1 MLTLGVLAV
10 HPDMYLSELCIYIHS
25 ATGTL
30 VSNSTICHM
39 LKRHGYTRKKIQH
52 IALQRCED
60 LRAQFV
66 AEVVCL
72 FSLDKFV
79 WIDECGCSHRDAVR
93 EVGYALRGMTPTCI
107 QLLTRKRRISCIVV
121 MSSDGIVAV
130 EQTQQT
136 VGSSIFFEFVCGN
149 LLPNSQP
156 FDGTNSHSVVVM
168 DNCTV
173 HHVDE
178 VKVLFSEAGI
188 LLLFLPPY
196 SPDLTPIEL
205 LFSKIKYYLKQHNDI
220 IPDPGPVITAAFN
233 DVTSEE
239 SSLGKTL
246 WLRSMTIYNSVLTLY
261 RFKIITHTLTCNGMY
276 IFYSLFSCSI
286 ILISDHQTPVC
297 LGLHFHK
304 VHANPLTVQCT
315 VTSSCIVWQV
325 KIHLNPSCDWY

>member
-1 MLTLGVLAV
+1 MNISVGTVHNIWQKFEATGDISKEEKRERVLDEYHEMLTLGVLAV

-30 VSNSTICHM
+30 VSNSTVCHM

-93 EVGYALRGMTPTCI
+93 EVGYALRGMTPTST

-130 EQTQQT
+130 EQTQQSILVYFLNLF
-136 VGSSIFFEFVCGN
+136 VGVSYQTYNHLMEQTHIQ
-149 LLPNSQP
+149 LLLR
-156 FDGTNSHSVVVM
+156 TIV
-168 DNCTV
+168 TV

-178 VKVLFSEAGI
+178 VKALFSEAGV
-188 LLLFLPPY
+188 LLLFLPPLQSRPHSY
-196 SPDLTPIEL
+196 
-205 LFSKIKYYLKQHNDI
+205 
-220 IPDPGPVITAAFN
+220 
-233 DVTSEE
+233 
-239 SSLGKTL
+239 
-246 WLRSMTIYNSVLTLY
+246 
-261 RFKIITHTLTCNGMY
+261 
-276 IFYSLFSCSI
+276 
-286 ILISDHQTPVC
+286 
-297 LGLHFHK
+297 
-304 VHANPLTVQCT
+304 
-315 VTSSCIVWQV
+315 
-325 KIHLNPSCDWY
+325 